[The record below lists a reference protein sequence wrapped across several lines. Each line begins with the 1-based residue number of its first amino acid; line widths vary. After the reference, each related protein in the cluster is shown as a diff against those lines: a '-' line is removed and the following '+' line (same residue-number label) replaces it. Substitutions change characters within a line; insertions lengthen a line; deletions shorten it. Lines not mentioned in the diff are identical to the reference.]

1 MADEGVS
8 QAHSIIRAVEVLTLI
23 PAWSLTAAIISWYN
37 SHGGDTP
44 GGVLCLFIV
53 TLLSS
58 VWAFCILIV
67 VARARNTALWI
78 AFWDLVAMGI
88 LIAGVATTSNIAN
101 YECNAVSQNTVF
113 VTSDGQRLTAEN
125 ARNNGNN
132 NSNNFWDN
140 PNNCNLIKAAW
151 GLAIADIILFF
162 VSAIL
167 AVVIYR
173 QNMESFRDRVVV
185 GKRSR
190 AVEEV
195 YVERPRRTRTR
206 SSSHRSSRSGRPRRH
221 SRSHSYR
228 GSV

>member
-1 MADEGVS
+1 MADEGIG

-37 SHGGDTP
+37 SHGANTP

-67 VARARNTALWI
+67 VTRARNTALWI
-78 AFWDLVAMGI
+78 AFWDMVAMGI

-101 YECNAVSQNTVF
+101 FECNAVSQNTIF

-125 ARNNGNN
+125 NN
-132 NSNNFWDN
+132 NKNFWDN

-151 GLAIADIILFF
+151 GLAIANIILFF
-162 VSAIL
+162 ISAIL

-185 GKRSR
+185 GKRRPR

-195 YVERPRRTRTR
+195 YVQRPRRARTR
-206 SSSHRSSRSGRPRRH
+206 SSSHRSSRSGRTRRH
-221 SRSHSYR
+221 SRSHSY
-228 GSV
+228 GGPV